1 MRLIRRETKI
11 DFFGKRK
18 IFFTLSALLI
28 ILGLVTFACRGR
40 NNFAI
45 DFTGGRL
52 LQVRFEKPVSLNQ
65 IRDSLKKIGL
75 SQVPI
80 QEVGKGHREIV
91 LKTTAE
97 TSGILSQFH
106 QELSDNH
113 FEIIADEMISPTMS
127 KSLRRKGLLAFFYG
141 MIGILFYIAFR
152 FEFRFAGCGVIA
164 VFHDILITV
173 GFLALFG
180 KQIDSK
186 IIAAL
191 LALVGY
197 SINDTIVIFD
207 RIRENLRKSKKT
219 NYAELFNKSI
229 NEVLSRTIITSFTT
243 ILVLLSLFF
252 FGGDVIHNFAFTLL
266 IGVVTGTY
274 SSIFIA
280 SALVIEW
287 EKKSPHRFRV

>member
-18 IFFTLSALLI
+18 IFFTLSVLFI
-28 ILGLVTFACRGR
+28 VLGLVTFICRGKD
-40 NNFAI
+40 NFAI

-52 LQVRFEKPVSLNQ
+52 LQVRFEKPISLDR
-65 IRDSLKKIGL
+65 IRDSLKKVGL
-75 SQVPI
+75 SQIPI

-97 TSGILSQFH
+97 TSGILNQFH

-113 FEIIADEMISPTMS
+113 FEIIADEIISPTMS

-141 MIGILFYIAFR
+141 MIGILLYIAFR
-152 FEFRFAGCGVIA
+152 FESRFAVCGVIA

-219 NYAELFNKSI
+219 NYTELFNKSI
-229 NEVLSRTIITSFTT
+229 NEVLSRTLITSFTT

-252 FGGDVIHNFAFTLL
+252 FGGNIIHNFAFTLL
-266 IGVVTGTY
+266 VGVITGTY

>member
-65 IRDSLKKIGL
+65 IRDSLKKVGL
-75 SQVPI
+75 SQIPI

-97 TSGILSQFH
+97 TSGILNQFH

-229 NEVLSRTIITSFTT
+229 NEVLTRTLITSFTT

>member
-65 IRDSLKKIGL
+65 IRDSLKKVGL
-75 SQVPI
+75 SQIPI

-97 TSGILSQFH
+97 TSGILNQFH

>member
-65 IRDSLKKIGL
+65 IRDSLKKVGL
-75 SQVPI
+75 SQIPI

-97 TSGILSQFH
+97 TSGILNQFH

-219 NYAELFNKSI
+219 DYSELFNKSI
-229 NEVLSRTIITSFTT
+229 NQVLSRTIITSFTT

>member
-75 SQVPI
+75 NQIPV

-97 TSGILSQFH
+97 TSGILNQFH

-152 FEFRFAGCGVIA
+152 FEFRFAVCGVIA

>member
-28 ILGLVTFACRGR
+28 ILGLVAFICRGK

-52 LQVRFEKPVSLNQ
+52 LQVRFEKPISLNQ
-65 IRDSLKKIGL
+65 IRHSLKKVGL
-75 SQVPI
+75 SEIPI

-141 MIGILFYIAFR
+141 MIGILLYIAFR
-152 FEFRFAGCGVIA
+152 FEFRFAVCGVVA

-219 NYAELFNKSI
+219 NYPELFNKSI
-229 NEVLSRTIITSFTT
+229 NEVLSRTLITSFTT

-252 FGGDVIHNFAFTLL
+252 FGGNIIHNFAFTLL
-266 IGVVTGTY
+266 VGVITGTY

-287 EKKSPHRFRV
+287 EKKNPHRFRA

>member
-219 NYAELFNKSI
+219 DYSELFNKSI

>member
-28 ILGLVTFACRGR
+28 ILGLVTFVCRGR

-75 SQVPI
+75 NQIPV

-97 TSGILSQFH
+97 TSGILNQFH

-219 NYAELFNKSI
+219 DYSELFNKSI

>member
-28 ILGLVTFACRGR
+28 ILGLVTFVCRGK

-75 SQVPI
+75 NQIPI

-97 TSGILSQFH
+97 TSGILNQFH

-219 NYAELFNKSI
+219 DYSELFNKSI

>member
-75 SQVPI
+75 NQIPI

-97 TSGILSQFH
+97 TSGILNQFH

-219 NYAELFNKSI
+219 DYSELFNKSI

>member
-75 SQVPI
+75 NQIPV

>member
-1 MRLIRRETKI
+1 MRLIKKETKI
-11 DFFGKRK
+11 DFFGKRRL
-18 IFFTLSALLI
+18 FFSLSTLLI
-28 ILGLVTFACRGR
+28 VLGLFVFIGRGKS
-40 NNFAI
+40 NFAI

-52 LQVRFEKPVSLNQ
+52 LQLRFEKPISLNK
-65 IRDSLKKIGL
+65 IRNSLERIGL
-75 SQVPI
+75 SQIPI
-80 QEVGKGHREIV
+80 QEIGESNREII

-97 TSGILSQFH
+97 TSGILSQFRK
-106 QELSDNH
+106 EFGNNRL
-113 FEIIADEMISPTMS
+113 EIISEELISPIMS

-141 MIGILFYIAFR
+141 MVGILCYVAFR
-152 FEFRFAGCGVIA
+152 FEFRFAACGVIA
-164 VFHDILITV
+164 IFHDILITI

-180 KQIDSK
+180 KQIDGK

-191 LALVGY
+191 LALAGY

-219 NYAELFNKSI
+219 NYVELFNGSI
-229 NEVLSRTIITSFTT
+229 NQVLGRTLITSFTT

-252 FGGDVIHNFAFTLL
+252 FGGDVIHNFAFALL
-266 IGVVTGTY
+266 VGIITGTY

-287 EKKSPHRFRV
+287 EKKSPHHFRV

>member
-75 SQVPI
+75 NQIPI

-97 TSGILSQFH
+97 TSGILNQFH

>member
-18 IFFTLSALLI
+18 IFFTLSILFI
-28 ILGLVTFACRGR
+28 ILGLVTFVCRGK

>member
-18 IFFTLSALLI
+18 IFFTLSALFI
-28 ILGLVTFACRGR
+28 ILGLVTFICRGK

-52 LQVRFEKPVSLNQ
+52 LQVRFEKPISLNQ
-65 IRDSLKKIGL
+65 IRDSLKKVGL
-75 SQVPI
+75 SQIPI

-141 MIGILFYIAFR
+141 MIGILLYIAFR
-152 FEFRFAGCGVIA
+152 FEFRFAVCGVIA

-173 GFLALFG
+173 GILALFG

-219 NYAELFNKSI
+219 NYTELFNKSI
-229 NEVLSRTIITSFTT
+229 NEVLSRTLITSFTT

-252 FGGDVIHNFAFTLL
+252 FGGNIIHNFAFTLL
-266 IGVVTGTY
+266 VGVITETY

-280 SALVIEW
+280 SALVVEW

>member
-28 ILGLVTFACRGR
+28 ILGLVTFVCRGR

-75 SQVPI
+75 NQIPI

>member
-97 TSGILSQFH
+97 TSGILNQFH

>member
-1 MRLIRRETKI
+1 MRIIRRETKI

-18 IFFTLSALLI
+18 IFFTLSVLFI
-28 ILGLVTFACRGR
+28 ILGLVTFICRGK

-52 LQVRFEKPVSLNQ
+52 LQVRFEKPISLNQ
-65 IRDSLKKIGL
+65 IRDSLKKVGL
-75 SQVPI
+75 SQIPI

-106 QELSDNH
+106 RELSDNH

-141 MIGILFYIAFR
+141 MIGILLYIAFR
-152 FEFRFAGCGVIA
+152 FEFRFAVCGVIA

-219 NYAELFNKSI
+219 NYTELFNKSI
-229 NEVLSRTIITSFTT
+229 NEVLSRTLITSFTT
-243 ILVLLSLFF
+243 ILVLLSLLF

-266 IGVVTGTY
+266 VGVITGTY

-280 SALVIEW
+280 SALVVEW